1 MGAEIWSVMDIICC
15 HFRLFFSLTTWKIKL
30 LKNWKNTWRYYHFT
44 HVYHI
49 GPFKSLTTQKIEIV
63 KKGKKPWRYYHFTH
77 VYGKW
82 QSNDPRSV
90 GWWTSHQIFKKGGF
104 DKTST
109 FREGLLEKR
118 GVTFSIFFRLFFSII
133 TKNSNWDLLLKNLVT
148 FKR

>member
-1 MGAEIWSVMDIICC
+1 MDAEIWSVMDIICC

-82 QSNDPRSV
+82 QSNDLWFLRYGVRWRECFVILDPFLHLYRPKNLK
-90 GWWTSHQIFKKGGF
+90 IKLFKKME
-104 DKTST
+104 KTL
-109 FREGLLEKR
+109 GD
-118 GVTFSIFFRLFFSII
+118 SII
-133 TKNSNWDLLLKNLVT
+133 SHMCIINDNHIM
-148 FKR
+148 